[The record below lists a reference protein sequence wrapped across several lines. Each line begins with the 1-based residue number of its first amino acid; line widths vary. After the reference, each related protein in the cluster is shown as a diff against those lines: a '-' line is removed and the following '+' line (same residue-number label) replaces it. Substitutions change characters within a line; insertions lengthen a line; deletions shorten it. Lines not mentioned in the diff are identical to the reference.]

1 MDLPEFR
8 NRAGE
13 RLDTAFHPGTRDDA
27 LVVIGHGVTGNK
39 DRPLLVALAEGLAAR
54 GWPCLRI
61 SYAGNGGS
69 EGDFRDATITKES
82 DDLRAILDALPRGLK
97 IAYAGHSMGGAV
109 GLMTAAED
117 PRIRVLISLAGMVRT
132 DDFLDREFGTVT
144 PDQGCMWDDPA
155 CPLSRHFADDLR
167 SIGDLFDQAA
177 ALAAPW
183 LLIHGTDDDVVLI
196 EDSRDA
202 YDTAEE
208 PKKLVEIPGAGHSF
222 DEKSYP
228 QVVAEVAG
236 WLDEHLA

>member
-13 RLDTAFHPGTRDDA
+13 RLDTAFHPATREDA
-27 LVVIGHGVTGNK
+27 LVILGHGVTGNK

-61 SYAGNGGS
+61 SYSGNGGS
-69 EGDFRDATITKES
+69 EGEFRDATITKES
-82 DDLRAILDALPRGLK
+82 GDLRAILDALPRGLK

-132 DDFLDREFGTVT
+132 DDFLDREFGAVT
-144 PDQGCMWDDPA
+144 PDHGCMWDDPA

-177 ALAAPW
+177 AVAVPW

-208 PKKLVEIPGAGHSF
+208 PKKLVEIAGAGHSF

-228 QVVAEVAG
+228 QVVAEVAA

>member
-1 MDLPEFR
+1 MDLPDFR
-8 NRAGE
+8 NRSGE

-27 LVVIGHGVTGNK
+27 LLILGHGVTGNK

-54 GWPCLRI
+54 GWSCLRI
-61 SYAGNGGS
+61 SYSGNGGS

-82 DDLRAILDALPRGLK
+82 GDLRTILDVLPRGLK

-117 PRIRVLISLAGMVRT
+117 PRIRVLVSLAGMVRT
-132 DDFLDREFGTVT
+132 DDFLDREFGSVT
-144 PDQGCMWDDPA
+144 PDHGCMWDDSA

-177 ALAAPW
+177 AVAAPW

-208 PKKLVEIPGAGHSF
+208 PKRLVELPGAGHSF
-222 DEKSYP
+222 DEKTYP
-228 QVVAEVAG
+228 LLVAEIAA
-236 WLDEHLA
+236 WLDEHLD